1 MISPA
6 YQYYISTYGSRES
19 CRYDTHKRNELRN
32 VYNSIVRLNKKSP
45 LYKINL
51 TEHVQCLAIDLKES
65 SRAFRN
71 VLLDT
76 VSEEESAFMQK
87 AAYSSDEEL
96 VEAEYIGDDPSS
108 EEEGSAYQID
118 VTQLATA
125 QVNTGDFVASD
136 RLDLAPDQ
144 YSFDLT
150 VGDSSYEFQFKVAEN
165 HTNLQIQEK
174 LAHLV
179 NRSNIG
185 VAARVLKDGNGSSA
199 LEISAVQPG
208 FHEYRGYAFKI
219 SDDNSSKARGSVDF
233 FGLNHTS
240 QPPTNAQVRINGLE
254 SSSPSN
260 TFSIGNTYSVSL
272 KGLTEPGTPVEIGM
286 KRSTETVIRNMT
298 RLADSYNSLHAIA
311 DTSSDNIVENIVS
324 NKLLKDLNYI
334 TKRFRDTLDSSGL
347 MVQEDGTLQ
356 PDEEQIIRAVE
367 NGTMESNSEQITTF
381 RNALLRQMEHIS
393 LDPMNYI
400 KKTMISYPNPIRPF
414 NNPYQISVYSGM
426 IFNGYI

>member
-6 YQYYISTYGSRES
+6 YQYYISTYASRES
-19 CRYDTHKRNELRN
+19 CRYDTHKRSELRN

-51 TEHVQCLAIDLKES
+51 TEHVQCFAIDLKES

-76 VSEEESAFMQK
+76 VGEEEAAFMQK

-96 VEAEYIGDDPSS
+96 MEANYIGDDPSS
-108 EEEGSAYQID
+108 EPEGGAYQID
-118 VTQLATA
+118 VTQLAAA
-125 QVNTGDFVASD
+125 QVNTGDFVVSN
-136 RLDLAPDQ
+136 RLDLEPNQ

-185 VAARVLKDGNGSSA
+185 VSARVLKDGNGSSA
-199 LEISAVQPG
+199 LEITAVQPG
-208 FHEYRGYAFKI
+208 LSDYRGYAFKFT
-219 SDDNSSKARGSVDF
+219 DENSSRARGSVSF
-233 FGLNHTS
+233 FGLNNIS
-240 QPPTNAQVRINGLE
+240 QPAVNAHIAVNGVE
-254 SSSPSN
+254 TFSPSN
-260 TFSIGNTYSVSL
+260 TLSIGNTYSVTL
-272 KGLTEPGTPVEIGM
+272 KGLTEPGNPVEIGM
-286 KRSTETVIRNMT
+286 KRSTDTVIRNMT
-298 RLADSYNSLHAIA
+298 RLADSFNSLHALA
-311 DTSSDNIVENIVS
+311 DNSTENVVS

-334 TKRFRDTLDSSGL
+334 TKRFRDTLESSGL
-347 MVQEDGTLQ
+347 NVQEDGTLK
-356 PDEEQIIRAVE
+356 PNEAQIVQSVE
-367 NGTMESNSEQITTF
+367 NGTMGANSGQITNF

-400 KKTMISYPNPIRPF
+400 NKTMISYPNPVRPF
-414 NNPYQISVYSGM
+414 TNPYQISVYTGM